1 MVTRRTPLT
10 TALDR
15 HFEKEYFQQPT
26 ALPSAPSRESYDH
39 SQTTQAR
46 SLSLYTRNIWSTMAE
61 NYIVS
66 ARKYRP
72 DSFQSIVG
80 QGAMASTLRT
90 AVLQGRLAHAY
101 LFCGPRGVG
110 KTTAARV
117 LAKTI
122 NCMHLSPEGE
132 ACNEC
137 ESCRAF
143 NEGRSFNIFELD
155 AASNN
160 SVEDIR
166 QLTEQVGMPPAL
178 GKYKV
183 YIIDEV
189 HMLSVT
195 AFNAFLKTLEEP
207 PSYAIFILA
216 TTEKHKILPTI
227 LSRCQIYDFKRI
239 TVQDITHHLQY
250 VATSEGIEA
259 DETALGLIAEKAD
272 GGMRDALSM
281 FDRISSFA
289 GGKITYEHALE
300 SLNVLDYAYFIRAFD
315 LLLAGDYRSL
325 LLLLDELLGKGFE
338 GQTILSGL
346 AAFARDLLVV
356 QHPGTSSLL
365 EKPERVTAEYV
376 ALASRCTAPQLFA
389 AIRALVQADQQYRGA
404 TNKRLLIE
412 LTLLGLVPVFHSE
425 GELTPTP
432 SSSPK
437 PAVAST
443 PTASKV
449 ATQASPAP
457 SPQPTSAP
465 SAQPVPQPQ
474 PTPPTPPPPAP
485 TPSPQPPITPPPTNH
500 STGQPRQLFG
510 RRRSAQE
517 GTNGAQQR
525 EVSETKEESEPFS
538 EQDLQRAYVRFVEQE
553 LSSEQVIC
561 RNILH
566 AELPALTGER
576 EAELALPPGNAIRDA
591 VEAVQPQLLTFL
603 RRTLRNSHL
612 TLTLREKNKR
622 EQALIALTP
631 EDRMK
636 KLIEINP
643 EVQRLKDELQLRL
656 S

>member
-1 MVTRRTPLT
+1 
-10 TALDR
+10 
-15 HFEKEYFQQPT
+15 
-26 ALPSAPSRESYDH
+26 
-39 SQTTQAR
+39 
-46 SLSLYTRNIWSTMAE
+46 MAD

-90 AVLQGRLAHAY
+90 AVQQGRLAHAY

-122 NCMHLSPEGE
+122 NCLNLTPEGE

-166 QLTEQVGMPPAL
+166 QLTEQVTMPPAL

-239 TVQDITHHLQY
+239 TVGDITHHLQY
-250 VATSEGIEA
+250 VAQSEGIVA
-259 DETALGLIAEKAD
+259 DEAALGLIAEKAD

-281 FDRISSFA
+281 FDRIASFA
-289 GGKITYEHALE
+289 GGQISYEHALE
-300 SLNVLDYAYFIRAFD
+300 SLNVLDYSYFIRTFD
-315 LLLAGDYRSL
+315 HLLTGDYRSL

-338 GQTILSGL
+338 GQTILAGL
-346 AAFARDLLVV
+346 ATFARDLLVV
-356 QHPGTSSLL
+356 QHPGTSVLM
-365 EKPERVTAEYV
+365 EKPERVTQAYE
-376 ALASRCTAPQLFA
+376 ALATRCTPAQLFA
-389 AIRALVQADQQYRGA
+389 AIRALVQADQQYRQA

-412 LTLLGLVPVFHSE
+412 LTLLGLVSTFHTA
-425 GELTPTP
+425 GELATPPPSTASPAQPQAGASAQATP
-432 SSSPK
+432 S
-437 PAVAST
+437 
-443 PTASKV
+443 
-449 ATQASPAP
+449 TQASPTPTPTTAP
-457 SPQPTSAP
+457 QPQPASPTQPTSAP
-465 SAQPVPQPQ
+465 SPTPAPQPAPQPVASPQPVAVSQPVAQPTPQPVASPQPVAQPVAQPV
-474 PTPPTPPPPAP
+474 TS
-485 TPSPQPPITPPPTNH
+485 TPSSEQAA
-500 STGQPRQLFG
+500 GGRRQLFG
-510 RRRSAQE
+510 RRR
-517 GTNGAQQR
+517 TGAG
-525 EVSETKEESEPFS
+525 EASEAGQSESPAEEEHEPFT
-538 EQDLQRAYVRFVEQE
+538 EEELQRAYVRFVEQE
-553 LSSEQVIC
+553 LSSEQIIC

-566 AELPALTGER
+566 AELPTLQTEGQ
-576 EAELALPPGNAIRDA
+576 AELALPPGNAIRET
-591 VEAVQPQLLTFL
+591 VEAVLPQLQSFL
-603 RRTLRNSHL
+603 RRTLHNTRLVLS
-612 TLTLREKNKR
+612 LREKSTE
-622 EQALIALTP
+622 EQSRLALTP
-631 EDRMK
+631 EDRLK

-643 EVQRLKDELQLRL
+643 DVQQLKEQLQLRL

>member
-1 MVTRRTPLT
+1 
-10 TALDR
+10 
-15 HFEKEYFQQPT
+15 
-26 ALPSAPSRESYDH
+26 
-39 SQTTQAR
+39 
-46 SLSLYTRNIWSTMAE
+46 MAD

-90 AVLQGRLAHAY
+90 AVQQGRLAHAF

-122 NCMHLSPEGE
+122 NCLNLTPEGE

-166 QLTEQVGMPPAL
+166 QLTEQVTMPPAL

-239 TVQDITHHLQY
+239 TVGDITHHLQY
-250 VATSEGIEA
+250 VAQSEGIVA
-259 DETALGLIAEKAD
+259 DEAALGLIAEKAD

-281 FDRISSFA
+281 FDRIASFA
-289 GGKITYEHALE
+289 GGQISYEHALE
-300 SLNVLDYAYFIRAFD
+300 SLNVLDYSYFIRTFD
-315 LLLAGDYRSL
+315 HLLTGDYRSL

-338 GQTILSGL
+338 GQTILAGL

-356 QHPGTSSLL
+356 QHPGTSVLL
-365 EKPERVTAEYV
+365 EKPERVTQAYE
-376 ALASRCTAPQLFA
+376 ALATRCTPAQLFA
-389 AIRALVQADQQYRGA
+389 AIRALVQADQQYRQA

-412 LTLLGLVPVFHSE
+412 LTLLGLVSTFHTT
-425 GELTPTP
+425 GELAAPAP
-432 SSSPK
+432 STAPAGQTRAGATAQTASP
-437 PAVAST
+437 PQAST
-443 PTASKV
+443 T
-449 ATQASPAP
+449 PAP
-457 SPQPTSAP
+457 SPAPTAQPTPTAQHSSPTPASSTPAP
-465 SAQPVPQPQ
+465 VAQPTAPQPQ
-474 PTPPTPPPPAP
+474 PVVIPEPVATPQPAP
-485 TPSPQPPITPPPTNH
+485 TPQPVANAP
-500 STGQPRQLFG
+500 SSEQAAGGRRQLFG
-510 RRRSAQE
+510 RRRGSSSDTADSE
-517 GTNGAQQR
+517 GGTA
-525 EVSETKEESEPFS
+525 SPAEEEHESFTE
-538 EQDLQRAYVRFVEQE
+538 EELQRAYVRFVEQE
-553 LSSEQVIC
+553 LSSEQIIC

-566 AELPALTGER
+566 AELPSLQTEGQ
-576 EAELALPPGNAIRDA
+576 AELALPPGNAIRET
-591 VEAVQPQLLTFL
+591 VEAVLPQLQSFL
-603 RRTLRNSHL
+603 RSTLHNTQLVLS
-612 TLTLREKNKR
+612 LREKSSE
-622 EQALIALTP
+622 EQSRLALTP
-631 EDRMK
+631 EDRLK

-643 EVQRLKDELQLRL
+643 DVQQLKERLQLRL

>member
-1 MVTRRTPLT
+1 
-10 TALDR
+10 
-15 HFEKEYFQQPT
+15 
-26 ALPSAPSRESYDH
+26 
-39 SQTTQAR
+39 
-46 SLSLYTRNIWSTMAE
+46 MAD

-90 AVLQGRLAHAY
+90 AVQQGRLAHAY

-122 NCMHLSPEGE
+122 NCQSLTAEGE

-166 QLTEQVGMPPAL
+166 QLTEQVTMPPAL

-239 TVQDITHHLQY
+239 TVGDITHHLQY
-250 VATSEGIEA
+250 VAQSEGIVA
-259 DETALGLIAEKAD
+259 DEAALGLIAEKAD

-281 FDRISSFA
+281 FDRIASFA
-289 GGKITYEHALE
+289 GGQITYEHALE
-300 SLNVLDYAYFIRAFD
+300 SLNVLDYSYFIRTFDD
-315 LLLAGDYRSL
+315 LLTGDYRSL

-338 GQTILSGL
+338 GQTILAGL

-356 QHPGTSSLL
+356 QHPGTSVLL
-365 EKPERVTAEYV
+365 EKPERVTQAYE
-376 ALASRCTAPQLFA
+376 ALATRCTPAQLFA
-389 AIRALVQADQQYRGA
+389 AIRALVQADQQYRQA

-412 LTLLGLVPVFHSE
+412 LTLLGLVSTFHST
-425 GELTPTP
+425 GELAAPAPSTAPAGQTQAAATAQTASPPQASTTPA
-432 SSSPK
+432 
-437 PAVAST
+437 PAPAPTAQPT
-443 PTASKV
+443 PTAQPSSPTP
-449 ATQASPAP
+449 AGSPPAP
-457 SPQPTSAP
+457 VAQPTA
-465 SAQPVPQPQ
+465 PQPQ
-474 PTPPTPPPPAP
+474 PVVIPEPVATPQPAP
-485 TPSPQPPITPPPTNH
+485 TPQPVANAP
-500 STGQPRQLFG
+500 SSEQAAGARRQLFG
-510 RRRSAQE
+510 RRRGSSSDTADSE
-517 GTNGAQQR
+517 GGTA
-525 EVSETKEESEPFS
+525 SPAEEEHESFTE
-538 EQDLQRAYVRFVEQE
+538 EELQRAYVRFVEQE
-553 LSSEQVIC
+553 LSSEQIIC

-566 AELPALTGER
+566 AELPSLQAEGQ
-576 EAELALPPGNAIRDA
+576 AELALPPGNAIRET
-591 VEAVQPQLLTFL
+591 VEAVLPQLQSFL
-603 RRTLRNSHL
+603 RSTLHNTQLVLS
-612 TLTLREKNKR
+612 LREKSSE
-622 EQALIALTP
+622 EQSRLALTP
-631 EDRMK
+631 EDRLK

-643 EVQRLKDELQLRL
+643 DVQQLKEQLQLRL

>member
-1 MVTRRTPLT
+1 
-10 TALDR
+10 
-15 HFEKEYFQQPT
+15 
-26 ALPSAPSRESYDH
+26 
-39 SQTTQAR
+39 
-46 SLSLYTRNIWSTMAE
+46 MAD

-90 AVLQGRLAHAY
+90 AVQQGRLAHAY

-122 NCMHLSPEGE
+122 NCLNLTAEGE

-166 QLTEQVGMPPAL
+166 QLTEQVTMPPAL

-239 TVQDITHHLQY
+239 TVGDITHHLQY
-250 VATSEGIEA
+250 VAQSEGIVA
-259 DETALGLIAEKAD
+259 DEAALGLIAEKAD

-281 FDRISSFA
+281 FDRIASFA
-289 GGKITYEHALE
+289 GGQITYEHALE
-300 SLNVLDYAYFIRAFD
+300 SLNVLDYSYFIRTFDD
-315 LLLAGDYRSL
+315 LLTGDYRSL

-338 GQTILSGL
+338 GQTILAGL

-356 QHPGTSSLL
+356 QHPGTSVLL
-365 EKPERVTAEYV
+365 EKPERVTQAYE
-376 ALASRCTAPQLFA
+376 ALAARCTPAQLFA
-389 AIRALVQADQQYRGA
+389 AIRALVQADQQYRQA

-412 LTLLGLVPVFHSE
+412 LTLLGLVSTFHTT
-425 GELTPTP
+425 GELAAHAPSTAPAGQTQAGATAQTASPPQASTAPAPSVAPT
-432 SSSPK
+432 
-437 PAVAST
+437 AQTT
-443 PTASKV
+443 PTAQPSSP
-449 ATQASPAP
+449 TPASSTPAP
-457 SPQPTSAP
+457 VAQPT
-465 SAQPVPQPQ
+465 VPQPQ
-474 PTPPTPPPPAP
+474 PVVTPEPVATPQPAP
-485 TPSPQPPITPPPTNH
+485 TPQPVANAP
-500 STGQPRQLFG
+500 SSEQAAGARRQLFG
-510 RRRSAQE
+510 RRRGSSSDTADSE
-517 GTNGAQQR
+517 GGTA
-525 EVSETKEESEPFS
+525 SPAEEEHEPFT
-538 EQDLQRAYVRFVEQE
+538 EEELQRAYVRFVEQE
-553 LSSEQVIC
+553 LSSEQIIC

-566 AELPALTGER
+566 AELPSLQTEGQ
-576 EAELALPPGNAIRDA
+576 AELALPPGNAIRET
-591 VEAVQPQLLTFL
+591 VEAVLPQLQSFL
-603 RRTLRNSHL
+603 RSTLHNTQLVLS
-612 TLTLREKNKR
+612 LREKSSE
-622 EQALIALTP
+622 EQSRLALTP
-631 EDRMK
+631 EDRLK

-643 EVQRLKDELQLRL
+643 DVQQLKERLQLRL

>member
-1 MVTRRTPLT
+1 
-10 TALDR
+10 
-15 HFEKEYFQQPT
+15 
-26 ALPSAPSRESYDH
+26 
-39 SQTTQAR
+39 
-46 SLSLYTRNIWSTMAE
+46 MAD

-90 AVLQGRLAHAY
+90 AVQQGRLAHAY

-122 NCMHLSPEGE
+122 NCQSLTAEGE

-166 QLTEQVGMPPAL
+166 QLTEQVTMPPAL

-239 TVQDITHHLQY
+239 TVGDITHHLQY
-250 VATSEGIEA
+250 VAQSEGIVA
-259 DETALGLIAEKAD
+259 DEAALGLIAEKAD

-281 FDRISSFA
+281 FDRIASFA
-289 GGKITYEHALE
+289 GGQITYEHALE
-300 SLNVLDYAYFIRAFD
+300 SLNVLDYSYFIRTFDD
-315 LLLAGDYRSL
+315 LLTGDYRSL

-338 GQTILSGL
+338 GQTILAGL

-356 QHPGTSSLL
+356 QHPGTSVLL
-365 EKPERVTAEYV
+365 EKPERVTQAYE
-376 ALASRCTAPQLFA
+376 ALAARCTPAQLFA
-389 AIRALVQADQQYRGA
+389 AIRALVQADQQYRQA

-412 LTLLGLVPVFHSE
+412 LTLLGLVSTFHTT
-425 GELTPTP
+425 GELAAPAP
-432 SSSPK
+432 STAPAGQTQAGATAQTASP
-437 PAVAST
+437 PQAST
-443 PTASKV
+443 T
-449 ATQASPAP
+449 PAP
-457 SPQPTSAP
+457 SPVPTAQPTP
-465 SAQPVPQPQ
+465 TAQPSSPTPASSTPAPVAEPTVPQPQ
-474 PTPPTPPPPAP
+474 PIVTPEPVAPPQPAP
-485 TPSPQPPITPPPTNH
+485 TPQPVANAP
-500 STGQPRQLFG
+500 SSEQAAGARRQLFG
-510 RRRSAQE
+510 RRRGSSSDTADSE
-517 GTNGAQQR
+517 GGTA
-525 EVSETKEESEPFS
+525 SPAEEEHEPFT
-538 EQDLQRAYVRFVEQE
+538 EEELQRAYVRFVEQE
-553 LSSEQVIC
+553 LSSEQIIC

-566 AELPALTGER
+566 AELPSLQTEGQ
-576 EAELALPPGNAIRDA
+576 AELALPPGNAIRET
-591 VEAVQPQLLTFL
+591 VEAVLPQLQSFL
-603 RRTLRNSHL
+603 RSTLHNTQLVLS
-612 TLTLREKNKR
+612 LREKSSE
-622 EQALIALTP
+622 EQSRLALTP
-631 EDRMK
+631 EDRLK

-643 EVQRLKDELQLRL
+643 DVQQLKERLQLRL

>member
-1 MVTRRTPLT
+1 
-10 TALDR
+10 
-15 HFEKEYFQQPT
+15 
-26 ALPSAPSRESYDH
+26 
-39 SQTTQAR
+39 
-46 SLSLYTRNIWSTMAE
+46 MAD

-90 AVLQGRLAHAY
+90 AVQQGRLAHAY

-122 NCMHLSPEGE
+122 NCLNLTPEGE

-166 QLTEQVGMPPAL
+166 QLTEQVTMPPAL

-239 TVQDITHHLQY
+239 TVGDITHHLQY
-250 VATSEGIEA
+250 VAQSEGIVA
-259 DETALGLIAEKAD
+259 DEAALGLIAEKAD

-281 FDRISSFA
+281 FDRIASFA
-289 GGKITYEHALE
+289 GGQITYEHALE
-300 SLNVLDYAYFIRAFD
+300 SLNVLDYSYFIRTFD
-315 LLLAGDYRSL
+315 HLLTGDYRSL

-338 GQTILSGL
+338 GQTILAGL

-356 QHPGTSSLL
+356 QHPGTSVLL
-365 EKPERVTAEYV
+365 EKPERVTQAYE
-376 ALASRCTAPQLFA
+376 ALATRCTPAQLFA
-389 AIRALVQADQQYRGA
+389 AIRALVQADQQYRQA

-412 LTLLGLVPVFHSE
+412 LTLLGLVSTFHTA
-425 GELTPTP
+425 GELATPPPSTASPAQPQAGASAQATP
-432 SSSPK
+432 S
-437 PAVAST
+437 
-443 PTASKV
+443 
-449 ATQASPAP
+449 TQASPTPTPTTAP
-457 SPQPTSAP
+457 QPQPASPTQPTSPPSPTSAP
-465 SAQPVPQPQ
+465 QPVAQPAPQPVASPQPVAVSQPVASPQPVAQPIAQPV
-474 PTPPTPPPPAP
+474 TS
-485 TPSPQPPITPPPTNH
+485 TPSSEQAA
-500 STGQPRQLFG
+500 GGRRQLFG
-510 RRRSAQE
+510 RRR
-517 GTNGAQQR
+517 TGAG
-525 EVSETKEESEPFS
+525 EASEAGQSESPTEEEHEPFT
-538 EQDLQRAYVRFVEQE
+538 EEELQRAYVRFVEQE
-553 LSSEQVIC
+553 LSSEQIIC

-566 AELPALTGER
+566 AELPTLQTEGQ
-576 EAELALPPGNAIRDA
+576 AELSLPPGNAIRET
-591 VEAVQPQLLTFL
+591 VEAVLPQLQSFL
-603 RRTLRNSHL
+603 RRTLHN
-612 TLTLREKNKR
+612 TLLVLSLREKSTE
-622 EQALIALTP
+622 EQSRLALTP
-631 EDRMK
+631 EDRLK

-643 EVQRLKDELQLRL
+643 DVQQLKEQLQLRL

>member
-1 MVTRRTPLT
+1 
-10 TALDR
+10 
-15 HFEKEYFQQPT
+15 
-26 ALPSAPSRESYDH
+26 
-39 SQTTQAR
+39 
-46 SLSLYTRNIWSTMAE
+46 MAD

-90 AVLQGRLAHAY
+90 AVQQGRLAHAY

-122 NCMHLSPEGE
+122 NCQSLTAEGE

-166 QLTEQVGMPPAL
+166 QLTEQVTMPPAL

-216 TTEKHKILPTI
+216 TTEKLKILPTI

-239 TVQDITHHLQY
+239 TVGDITHHLQY
-250 VATSEGIEA
+250 VAQSEGIVA
-259 DETALGLIAEKAD
+259 DEAALGLIAEKAD

-281 FDRISSFA
+281 FDRIASFA
-289 GGKITYEHALE
+289 GGQITYEHALE
-300 SLNVLDYAYFIRAFD
+300 SLNVLDYSYFIRTFD
-315 LLLAGDYRSL
+315 HLLTGDYRSL

-338 GQTILSGL
+338 GQTILAGL

-356 QHPGTSSLL
+356 QHPGTSVLL
-365 EKPERVTAEYV
+365 EKPERVTQAYE
-376 ALASRCTAPQLFA
+376 ALAARCTPAQLFA
-389 AIRALVQADQQYRGA
+389 AIRALVQADQQYRQA

-412 LTLLGLVPVFHSE
+412 LTLLGLVSTFHTT
-425 GELTPTP
+425 GELAAPAP
-432 SSSPK
+432 STAPAGQTQAGATAQTVSPPQASTA
-437 PAVAST
+437 PAPAPT
-443 PTASKV
+443 PTAQTTPTAQPSSP
-449 ATQASPAP
+449 TPASSTPAP
-457 SPQPTSAP
+457 VAQPT
-465 SAQPVPQPQ
+465 VPQPQ
-474 PTPPTPPPPAP
+474 PVVTPEPVAPPQPAP
-485 TPSPQPPITPPPTNH
+485 TPQPVANTP
-500 STGQPRQLFG
+500 SSEQAAGARRQLFG
-510 RRRSAQE
+510 RRRGSSSDTADSE
-517 GTNGAQQR
+517 GGTA
-525 EVSETKEESEPFS
+525 SPAEEEHEPFT
-538 EQDLQRAYVRFVEQE
+538 EEELQRAYVRFVEQE
-553 LSSEQVIC
+553 LSSEQIIC

-566 AELPALTGER
+566 AELPSLQTEGQ
-576 EAELALPPGNAIRDA
+576 AELALPPGNAIRET
-591 VEAVQPQLLTFL
+591 VEAVLPQLQSFL
-603 RRTLRNSHL
+603 RSTLHNTQLVLS
-612 TLTLREKNKR
+612 LREKSSE
-622 EQALIALTP
+622 EQSRLALTP
-631 EDRMK
+631 EDRLK

-643 EVQRLKDELQLRL
+643 DVQQLKERLQLRL

>member
-1 MVTRRTPLT
+1 
-10 TALDR
+10 
-15 HFEKEYFQQPT
+15 
-26 ALPSAPSRESYDH
+26 
-39 SQTTQAR
+39 
-46 SLSLYTRNIWSTMAE
+46 MAD

-90 AVLQGRLAHAY
+90 AVQQGRLAHAY

-122 NCMHLSPEGE
+122 NCQSLTAEGE

-166 QLTEQVGMPPAL
+166 QLTEQVTMPPAL

-239 TVQDITHHLQY
+239 TVGDITHHLQY
-250 VATSEGIEA
+250 VAQSEGIVA
-259 DETALGLIAEKAD
+259 DEAALGLIAEKAD

-281 FDRISSFA
+281 FDRIASFA
-289 GGKITYEHALE
+289 GGQITYEHALE
-300 SLNVLDYAYFIRAFD
+300 SLNVLDYSYFIRTFDD
-315 LLLAGDYRSL
+315 LLTGDYRSL

-338 GQTILSGL
+338 GQTILAGL

-356 QHPGTSSLL
+356 QHPGTSVLL
-365 EKPERVTAEYV
+365 EKPERVTQAYE
-376 ALASRCTAPQLFA
+376 ALAARCTPAQLFA
-389 AIRALVQADQQYRGA
+389 AIRALVQADQQYRQA

-412 LTLLGLVPVFHSE
+412 LTLLGLVSTFHTA
-425 GELTPTP
+425 GELATPPPSTASSAQPQAGASAQATP
-432 SSSPK
+432 S
-437 PAVAST
+437 
-443 PTASKV
+443 
-449 ATQASPAP
+449 TQASPTLTPTTAP
-457 SPQPTSAP
+457 APQPASPTQPTSAP
-465 SAQPVPQPQ
+465 SPTPAPQPVAVSQPVAPPQPVASPQPIAQPV
-474 PTPPTPPPPAP
+474 TS
-485 TPSPQPPITPPPTNH
+485 TPSSEQAA
-500 STGQPRQLFG
+500 GGRRQLFG
-510 RRRSAQE
+510 RRR
-517 GTNGAQQR
+517 GGRGGA
-525 EVSETKEESEPFS
+525 SEAGQSESPAEEEHEPFT
-538 EQDLQRAYVRFVEQE
+538 EEELQRAYVRFVEQE
-553 LSSEQVIC
+553 LSSEQIIC

-566 AELPALTGER
+566 AELPSLQTEGQ
-576 EAELALPPGNAIRDA
+576 AELALPPGNAIRET
-591 VEAVQPQLLTFL
+591 VEAVLPQLQSFL
-603 RRTLRNSHL
+603 RSTLHNTQLVLS
-612 TLTLREKNKR
+612 LREKSSE
-622 EQALIALTP
+622 EQSRLALTP
-631 EDRMK
+631 EDRLK

-643 EVQRLKDELQLRL
+643 DVQQLKERLQLRL

>member
-1 MVTRRTPLT
+1 
-10 TALDR
+10 
-15 HFEKEYFQQPT
+15 
-26 ALPSAPSRESYDH
+26 
-39 SQTTQAR
+39 
-46 SLSLYTRNIWSTMAE
+46 MAD

-90 AVLQGRLAHAY
+90 AVQQGRLAHAY

-122 NCMHLSPEGE
+122 NCLNLTPEGE

-166 QLTEQVGMPPAL
+166 QLTEQVTMPPAL

-239 TVQDITHHLQY
+239 TVGDITHHLQY
-250 VATSEGIEA
+250 VAQSEGIVA
-259 DETALGLIAEKAD
+259 DEAALGLIAEKAD

-281 FDRISSFA
+281 FDRIASFA
-289 GGKITYEHALE
+289 GGQITYEHALE
-300 SLNVLDYAYFIRAFD
+300 SLNVLDYSYFIRTFD
-315 LLLAGDYRSL
+315 HLLTGDYRSL

-338 GQTILSGL
+338 GQTILAGL

-356 QHPGTSSLL
+356 QHPGTSVLL
-365 EKPERVTAEYV
+365 EKPERVTQAYE
-376 ALASRCTAPQLFA
+376 ALATRCTPAQLFA
-389 AIRALVQADQQYRGA
+389 AIRALVQADQQYRQA

-412 LTLLGLVPVFHSE
+412 LTLLGLVSTFHTA
-425 GELTPTP
+425 GELATPPPSTASSAQPQAGASAQATP
-432 SSSPK
+432 S
-437 PAVAST
+437 
-443 PTASKV
+443 
-449 ATQASPAP
+449 TQASPTPTPTTAP
-457 SPQPTSAP
+457 QPQPASPTQPTSAP
-465 SAQPVPQPQ
+465 SPPSAPQPVAQPAPQPV
-474 PTPPTPPPPAP
+474 A
-485 TPSPQPPITPPPTNH
+485 SPQPAPQPVTSTP
-500 STGQPRQLFG
+500 SSEQVAGGRRQLFG
-510 RRRSAQE
+510 RRR
-517 GTNGAQQR
+517 TGAG
-525 EVSETKEESEPFS
+525 EASEAGQSESPTEEEHEPFT
-538 EQDLQRAYVRFVEQE
+538 EEELQRAYVRFVEQE
-553 LSSEQVIC
+553 LSSEQIIC

-566 AELPALTGER
+566 AELPTLQTEGQ
-576 EAELALPPGNAIRDA
+576 AELALPPGNAIRET
-591 VEAVQPQLLTFL
+591 VEAVLPQLQSFL
-603 RRTLRNSHL
+603 RRTLHNTRLVLS
-612 TLTLREKNKR
+612 LREKSTE
-622 EQALIALTP
+622 EQSRLALTP
-631 EDRMK
+631 EDRLK

-643 EVQRLKDELQLRL
+643 DVQQLKEQLQLRL

>member
-1 MVTRRTPLT
+1 
-10 TALDR
+10 
-15 HFEKEYFQQPT
+15 
-26 ALPSAPSRESYDH
+26 
-39 SQTTQAR
+39 
-46 SLSLYTRNIWSTMAE
+46 MAD

-90 AVLQGRLAHAY
+90 AVQQGRLAHAY

-122 NCMHLSPEGE
+122 NCQSLTAEGE

-166 QLTEQVGMPPAL
+166 QLTEQVTMPPAL
-178 GKYKV
+178 SKYKV

-239 TVQDITHHLQY
+239 TVGDITHHLQY
-250 VATSEGIEA
+250 VAQSEGIVA
-259 DETALGLIAEKAD
+259 DEAALGLIAEKAD

-281 FDRISSFA
+281 FDRIASFA
-289 GGKITYEHALE
+289 GGQITYEHALE
-300 SLNVLDYAYFIRAFD
+300 SLNVLDYSYFIRTFD
-315 LLLAGDYRSL
+315 YLLTGDYRSL

-338 GQTILSGL
+338 GQTILAGL

-356 QHPGTSSLL
+356 QHPGTSVLL
-365 EKPERVTAEYV
+365 EKPERVTQAYE
-376 ALASRCTAPQLFA
+376 ALAARCTPAQLFA
-389 AIRALVQADQQYRGA
+389 AIRALVQADQQYRQA

-412 LTLLGLVPVFHSE
+412 LTLLGLVSTFHTT
-425 GELTPTP
+425 GELAAPAPSTAPAGQTQAGATAQTASPPQASTAPAPAPAPTAQP
-432 SSSPK
+432 
-437 PAVAST
+437 T
-443 PTASKV
+443 PTAQPSSP
-449 ATQASPAP
+449 TPASSTPAP
-457 SPQPTSAP
+457 VAEPT
-465 SAQPVPQPQ
+465 VPQPQ
-474 PTPPTPPPPAP
+474 PVVTPEPVATPQPAP
-485 TPSPQPPITPPPTNH
+485 TPQPVANAP
-500 STGQPRQLFG
+500 SSEQAVGARRQLFG
-510 RRRSAQE
+510 RRRGSSSDTAASE
-517 GTNGAQQR
+517 GGTA
-525 EVSETKEESEPFS
+525 SPAEEEHEPFT
-538 EQDLQRAYVRFVEQE
+538 EEELQRAYVRFVEQE
-553 LSSEQVIC
+553 LSSEQIIC

-566 AELPALTGER
+566 AELPSLQTEGQ
-576 EAELALPPGNAIRDA
+576 AELALPPGNAIRET
-591 VEAVQPQLLTFL
+591 VEAVLPQLQSFL
-603 RRTLRNSHL
+603 RSTLHNTQLVLS
-612 TLTLREKNKR
+612 LREKSSE
-622 EQALIALTP
+622 EQSRLALTP
-631 EDRMK
+631 EDRLK

-643 EVQRLKDELQLRL
+643 DVQQLKERLQLRL

>member
-1 MVTRRTPLT
+1 
-10 TALDR
+10 
-15 HFEKEYFQQPT
+15 
-26 ALPSAPSRESYDH
+26 
-39 SQTTQAR
+39 
-46 SLSLYTRNIWSTMAE
+46 MAD

-90 AVLQGRLAHAY
+90 AVQQGRLAHAY

-122 NCMHLSPEGE
+122 NCQSLTAEGE

-166 QLTEQVGMPPAL
+166 QLTEQVTMPPAL

-239 TVQDITHHLQY
+239 TVGDITHHLQY
-250 VATSEGIEA
+250 VAQSEGIVA
-259 DETALGLIAEKAD
+259 DEAALGLIAEKAD

-281 FDRISSFA
+281 FDRIASFA
-289 GGKITYEHALE
+289 GGQITYEHALE
-300 SLNVLDYAYFIRAFD
+300 SLNVLDYSYFIRTFDD
-315 LLLAGDYRSL
+315 LLTGDYRSL

-338 GQTILSGL
+338 GQTILAGL

-356 QHPGTSSLL
+356 QHPGTSVLL
-365 EKPERVTAEYV
+365 EKPERVTQAYE
-376 ALASRCTAPQLFA
+376 ALAARCTPAQLFA
-389 AIRALVQADQQYRGA
+389 AIRALVQADQQYRQA

-412 LTLLGLVPVFHSE
+412 LTLLGLVSTFHST
-425 GELTPTP
+425 GELAAPAP
-432 SSSPK
+432 STAPAGQSQAGATAQTASP
-437 PAVAST
+437 PQAST
-443 PTASKV
+443 T
-449 ATQASPAP
+449 PAP
-457 SPQPTSAP
+457 SPAPTAQTTP
-465 SAQPVPQPQ
+465 TAQPSSPTPASSTPAPVAEPTVPQPQ
-474 PTPPTPPPPAP
+474 PVVTPEPVATPQPAP
-485 TPSPQPPITPPPTNH
+485 TPQPVANA
-500 STGQPRQLFG
+500 SSSEQAAGARRQLFG
-510 RRRSAQE
+510 RRRGSSSDTADSE
-517 GTNGAQQR
+517 GGTA
-525 EVSETKEESEPFS
+525 SPAEEEHEPFT
-538 EQDLQRAYVRFVEQE
+538 EEELQRAYVRFVEQE
-553 LSSEQVIC
+553 LSSEQIIC

-566 AELPALTGER
+566 AELPSLQTEGQ
-576 EAELALPPGNAIRDA
+576 AELALPPGNAIRET
-591 VEAVQPQLLTFL
+591 VEAVLPQLQSFL
-603 RRTLRNSHL
+603 HSTLHNTQLVLS
-612 TLTLREKNKR
+612 LREKSSE
-622 EQALIALTP
+622 EQSRLALTP
-631 EDRMK
+631 EDRLK

-643 EVQRLKDELQLRL
+643 DVQQLKERLQLRL

>member
-1 MVTRRTPLT
+1 
-10 TALDR
+10 
-15 HFEKEYFQQPT
+15 
-26 ALPSAPSRESYDH
+26 
-39 SQTTQAR
+39 
-46 SLSLYTRNIWSTMAE
+46 MAD

-90 AVLQGRLAHAY
+90 AVQQGRLAHAY

-122 NCMHLSPEGE
+122 NCLNLTPEGE

-166 QLTEQVGMPPAL
+166 QLTEQVTMPPAL

-239 TVQDITHHLQY
+239 TVGDITHHLQY
-250 VATSEGIEA
+250 VAQSEGIVA
-259 DETALGLIAEKAD
+259 DEAALGLIAEKAD

-281 FDRISSFA
+281 FDRIASFA
-289 GGKITYEHALE
+289 GGQITYEHALE
-300 SLNVLDYAYFIRAFD
+300 SLNVLDYSYFIRTFD
-315 LLLAGDYRSL
+315 HLLTGDYRSL

-338 GQTILSGL
+338 GQTILAGL

-356 QHPGTSSLL
+356 QHPGTSVLL
-365 EKPERVTAEYV
+365 EKPERVTQAYE
-376 ALASRCTAPQLFA
+376 ALATRCTPAQLFA
-389 AIRALVQADQQYRGA
+389 AIRALVQADQQYRQA

-412 LTLLGLVPVFHSE
+412 LTLLGLVSTFHTA
-425 GELTPTP
+425 GELATPPPSTASPAQPQAGASAQATP
-432 SSSPK
+432 S
-437 PAVAST
+437 
-443 PTASKV
+443 
-449 ATQASPAP
+449 TQASPTPTPTTAP
-457 SPQPTSAP
+457 SPTLAPQPVAVSQPAP
-465 SAQPVPQPQ
+465 QPVAVSQPVAPPQPVAVSQPIAQPV
-474 PTPPTPPPPAP
+474 TS
-485 TPSPQPPITPPPTNH
+485 TPSSEQAA
-500 STGQPRQLFG
+500 GGRRQLFG
-510 RRRSAQE
+510 RRR
-517 GTNGAQQR
+517 TGAG
-525 EVSETKEESEPFS
+525 EASEAGQSESPAEEEHEPFT
-538 EQDLQRAYVRFVEQE
+538 EEELQRAYVRFVEQE
-553 LSSEQVIC
+553 LSSEQIIC

-566 AELPALTGER
+566 AELPTLQTEGQ
-576 EAELALPPGNAIRDA
+576 AELALPPGNAIRET
-591 VEAVQPQLLTFL
+591 VEAVLPQLQSFL
-603 RRTLRNSHL
+603 RRTLHNTRLVLS
-612 TLTLREKNKR
+612 LREKSTE
-622 EQALIALTP
+622 EQSRLALTP
-631 EDRMK
+631 EDRLK

-643 EVQRLKDELQLRL
+643 DVQQLKEQLQLRL

>member
-1 MVTRRTPLT
+1 
-10 TALDR
+10 
-15 HFEKEYFQQPT
+15 
-26 ALPSAPSRESYDH
+26 
-39 SQTTQAR
+39 
-46 SLSLYTRNIWSTMAE
+46 MAD

-90 AVLQGRLAHAY
+90 AVQQGRLAHAY

-122 NCMHLSPEGE
+122 NCLNLTPEGE

-166 QLTEQVGMPPAL
+166 QLTEQVTMPPVL

-239 TVQDITHHLQY
+239 TVGDITHHLQY
-250 VATSEGIEA
+250 VAQSEGIVA
-259 DETALGLIAEKAD
+259 DEAALGLIAEKAD

-281 FDRISSFA
+281 FDRIASFA
-289 GGKITYEHALE
+289 GGQITYEHALE
-300 SLNVLDYAYFIRAFD
+300 SLNVLDYSYFIRTFD
-315 LLLAGDYRSL
+315 HLLTGDYRSL

-338 GQTILSGL
+338 GQTILAGL

-356 QHPGTSSLL
+356 QHPGTSVLL
-365 EKPERVTAEYV
+365 EKPERVTQAYE
-376 ALASRCTAPQLFA
+376 ALATRCTPAQLFA
-389 AIRALVQADQQYRGA
+389 AIRALVQADQQYRQA

-412 LTLLGLVPVFHSE
+412 LTLLGLVSTFHTA
-425 GELTPTP
+425 GELATPPPSTASPAQPQAGASAQATP
-432 SSSPK
+432 S
-437 PAVAST
+437 
-443 PTASKV
+443 
-449 ATQASPAP
+449 TQASPTPTPTTAP
-457 SPQPTSAP
+457 SPTLAPQPVAVSQPAP
-465 SAQPVPQPQ
+465 QPVAVSQPVAPPQPVAVSQPVAPPQPVAVSQPIAQPV
-474 PTPPTPPPPAP
+474 TS
-485 TPSPQPPITPPPTNH
+485 TPSSEQAA
-500 STGQPRQLFG
+500 GGRRQLFG
-510 RRRSAQE
+510 RRR
-517 GTNGAQQR
+517 TGAG
-525 EVSETKEESEPFS
+525 EASEAGQSESPAEEEHEPFT
-538 EQDLQRAYVRFVEQE
+538 EEELQRAYVRFVEQE
-553 LSSEQVIC
+553 LSSEQIIC

-566 AELPALTGER
+566 AELPTLQTEGQ
-576 EAELALPPGNAIRDA
+576 AELALPPGNAIRET
-591 VEAVQPQLLTFL
+591 VEAVLPQLQSFL
-603 RRTLRNSHL
+603 RRTLHNTRLVLS
-612 TLTLREKNKR
+612 LREKSTE
-622 EQALIALTP
+622 EQSRLALTP
-631 EDRMK
+631 EDRLK

-643 EVQRLKDELQLRL
+643 DVQQLKEQLQLRL

>member
-1 MVTRRTPLT
+1 
-10 TALDR
+10 
-15 HFEKEYFQQPT
+15 
-26 ALPSAPSRESYDH
+26 
-39 SQTTQAR
+39 
-46 SLSLYTRNIWSTMAE
+46 MAD

-90 AVLQGRLAHAY
+90 AVQQGRLAHAY

-122 NCMHLSPEGE
+122 NCLNLTPEGE

-166 QLTEQVGMPPAL
+166 QLTEQVTMPPVL

-239 TVQDITHHLQY
+239 TVGDITHHLQY
-250 VATSEGIEA
+250 VAQSEGIVA
-259 DETALGLIAEKAD
+259 DEAALGLIAEKAD

-281 FDRISSFA
+281 FDRIASFA
-289 GGKITYEHALE
+289 GGQITYEHALE
-300 SLNVLDYAYFIRAFD
+300 SLNVLDYSYFIRTFD
-315 LLLAGDYRSL
+315 HLLTGDYRSL

-338 GQTILSGL
+338 GQTILAGL

-356 QHPGTSSLL
+356 QHPGTSVLL
-365 EKPERVTAEYV
+365 EKPERVTQAYE
-376 ALASRCTAPQLFA
+376 ALATRCTPAQLFA
-389 AIRALVQADQQYRGA
+389 AIRALVQADQQYRQA

-412 LTLLGLVPVFHSE
+412 LTLLGLVSTFHTA
-425 GELTPTP
+425 GELATPPPSTASPAQPQAGASAQATP
-432 SSSPK
+432 S
-437 PAVAST
+437 
-443 PTASKV
+443 
-449 ATQASPAP
+449 TQASPTPTPTTAP
-457 SPQPTSAP
+457 SPTLAPQPVAVSQPAP
-465 SAQPVPQPQ
+465 QPVAVSQPVAPPQPVAVSQPIAQPV
-474 PTPPTPPPPAP
+474 TS
-485 TPSPQPPITPPPTNH
+485 TPSSEQAA
-500 STGQPRQLFG
+500 GGRRQLFG
-510 RRRSAQE
+510 RRR
-517 GTNGAQQR
+517 TGAG
-525 EVSETKEESEPFS
+525 EASEAGQSESPAEEEHEPFT
-538 EQDLQRAYVRFVEQE
+538 EEELQRAYVRFVEQE
-553 LSSEQVIC
+553 LSSEQIIC

-566 AELPALTGER
+566 AELPTLQTEGQ
-576 EAELALPPGNAIRDA
+576 AELALPPGNAIRET
-591 VEAVQPQLLTFL
+591 VEAVLPQLQSFL
-603 RRTLRNSHL
+603 RRTLHNTRLVLS
-612 TLTLREKNKR
+612 LREKSTE
-622 EQALIALTP
+622 EQSRLALTP
-631 EDRMK
+631 EDRLK

-643 EVQRLKDELQLRL
+643 DVQQLKEQLQLRL

>member
-1 MVTRRTPLT
+1 
-10 TALDR
+10 
-15 HFEKEYFQQPT
+15 
-26 ALPSAPSRESYDH
+26 
-39 SQTTQAR
+39 
-46 SLSLYTRNIWSTMAE
+46 MAD

-90 AVLQGRLAHAY
+90 AVQQGRLAHAY

-122 NCMHLSPEGE
+122 NCQSLTAEGE

-166 QLTEQVGMPPAL
+166 QLTEQVTMPPAL

-239 TVQDITHHLQY
+239 TVGDITHHLQY
-250 VATSEGIEA
+250 VAQSEGIVA
-259 DETALGLIAEKAD
+259 DEAALGLIAEKAD

-281 FDRISSFA
+281 FDRIASFA
-289 GGKITYEHALE
+289 GGQITYEHALE
-300 SLNVLDYAYFIRAFD
+300 SLNVLDYSYFIRTFDD
-315 LLLAGDYRSL
+315 LLTGDYRSL

-338 GQTILSGL
+338 GQTILAGL

-356 QHPGTSSLL
+356 QHPGTSVLL
-365 EKPERVTAEYV
+365 EKPERVTQAYE
-376 ALASRCTAPQLFA
+376 ALAARCTPAQLFA
-389 AIRALVQADQQYRGA
+389 AIRALVQADQQYRQA

-412 LTLLGLVPVFHSE
+412 LTLLGLVSTFHTTGGLAAPAPSTAPA
-425 GELTPTP
+425 GQTQAGATAQTASPPQASTAPAPAPAPTAQP
-432 SSSPK
+432 
-437 PAVAST
+437 T
-443 PTASKV
+443 PTAQPSSP
-449 ATQASPAP
+449 TPASSTPAP
-457 SPQPTSAP
+457 VAEPT
-465 SAQPVPQPQ
+465 VPQPQ
-474 PTPPTPPPPAP
+474 PVVTPEPVASPQPAP
-485 TPSPQPPITPPPTNH
+485 TPQPVANA
-500 STGQPRQLFG
+500 SSSEQAAGARRQLFG
-510 RRRSAQE
+510 RRRGSSSDTADSE
-517 GTNGAQQR
+517 GGTA
-525 EVSETKEESEPFS
+525 SPAEEEHEPFT
-538 EQDLQRAYVRFVEQE
+538 EEELQRAYVRFVEQE
-553 LSSEQVIC
+553 LSSEQIIC

-566 AELPALTGER
+566 AELPSLQTEGQ
-576 EAELALPPGNAIRDA
+576 AELALPPGNAIRET
-591 VEAVQPQLLTFL
+591 VEAVLPQLQSFL
-603 RRTLRNSHL
+603 RSTLHNTQLVLS
-612 TLTLREKNKR
+612 LREKSSE
-622 EQALIALTP
+622 EQSRLALTP
-631 EDRMK
+631 EDRLK

-643 EVQRLKDELQLRL
+643 DVQQLKERLQLRL

>member
-1 MVTRRTPLT
+1 
-10 TALDR
+10 
-15 HFEKEYFQQPT
+15 
-26 ALPSAPSRESYDH
+26 
-39 SQTTQAR
+39 
-46 SLSLYTRNIWSTMAE
+46 MAE

-239 TVQDITHHLQY
+239 TVQDITRHLQY

-365 EKPERVTAEYV
+365 EKPDRVTAEYV

-432 SSSPK
+432 SSSP
-437 PAVAST
+437 
-443 PTASKV
+443 
-449 ATQASPAP
+449 
-457 SPQPTSAP
+457 SPQLTSTP
-465 SAQPVPQPQ
+465 SAQPVPQPR

-485 TPSPQPPITPPPTNH
+485 ASTPQPPSTPPSANL
-500 STGQPRQLFG
+500 STGQTRQLFG

-517 GTNGAQQR
+517 GAGETQQR
-525 EVSETKEESEPFS
+525 EVSEAKEESEPFT

-566 AELPALTGER
+566 AELPALTGEC

-612 TLTLREKNKR
+612 TLTLREKNKQ

>member
-1 MVTRRTPLT
+1 
-10 TALDR
+10 
-15 HFEKEYFQQPT
+15 
-26 ALPSAPSRESYDH
+26 
-39 SQTTQAR
+39 
-46 SLSLYTRNIWSTMAE
+46 MAD

-66 ARKYRP
+66 ARKCRP

-90 AVLQGRLAHAY
+90 AVQQGRLAHAY

-122 NCMHLSPEGE
+122 NCQSLTAEGE

-166 QLTEQVGMPPAL
+166 QLTEQVTMPPAL

-239 TVQDITHHLQY
+239 TVGDITHHLQY
-250 VATSEGIEA
+250 VAQSEGIVA
-259 DETALGLIAEKAD
+259 DEAALGLIAEKAD

-281 FDRISSFA
+281 FDRIASFA
-289 GGKITYEHALE
+289 GGQITYEHALE
-300 SLNVLDYAYFIRAFD
+300 SLNVLDYSYFIRTFDD
-315 LLLAGDYRSL
+315 LLTGDYRSL

-338 GQTILSGL
+338 GQTILAGL

-356 QHPGTSSLL
+356 QHPGTSVLL
-365 EKPERVTAEYV
+365 EKPERVTQAYE
-376 ALASRCTAPQLFA
+376 ALAARCTPAQLFA
-389 AIRALVQADQQYRGA
+389 AIRALVQADQQYRQA

-412 LTLLGLVPVFHSE
+412 LTLLGLVSTFHST
-425 GELTPTP
+425 GELAAPAP
-432 SSSPK
+432 STAPAGQSQAGATAQTASP
-437 PAVAST
+437 PQAST
-443 PTASKV
+443 T
-449 ATQASPAP
+449 PAP
-457 SPQPTSAP
+457 SPAPTAQTTP
-465 SAQPVPQPQ
+465 TAQPSSPTPASSTPAPVAEPTVPQPQ
-474 PTPPTPPPPAP
+474 PVVTPEPVATPQPAP
-485 TPSPQPPITPPPTNH
+485 TPQPVANAP
-500 STGQPRQLFG
+500 SSEQAAGARRQLFG
-510 RRRSAQE
+510 RRRGSSSGTADSE
-517 GTNGAQQR
+517 GGTA
-525 EVSETKEESEPFS
+525 SPAEEEHEPFT
-538 EQDLQRAYVRFVEQE
+538 EEELQRAYVRFVEQE
-553 LSSEQVIC
+553 LSSEQIIC

-566 AELPALTGER
+566 AELPSLQTEGQ
-576 EAELALPPGNAIRDA
+576 AELALPPGNAIRET
-591 VEAVQPQLLTFL
+591 VEAVLPQLQSFL
-603 RRTLRNSHL
+603 RSTLHNTQLVLS
-612 TLTLREKNKR
+612 LREKSSE
-622 EQALIALTP
+622 EQSRLALTP
-631 EDRMK
+631 EDRLK

-643 EVQRLKDELQLRL
+643 DVQQLKERLQLRL

>member
-1 MVTRRTPLT
+1 
-10 TALDR
+10 
-15 HFEKEYFQQPT
+15 
-26 ALPSAPSRESYDH
+26 
-39 SQTTQAR
+39 
-46 SLSLYTRNIWSTMAE
+46 MAD

-90 AVLQGRLAHAY
+90 AVQQGRLAHAY

-122 NCMHLSPEGE
+122 NCLNLTPEGE

-166 QLTEQVGMPPAL
+166 QLTEQVTMPPAL

-239 TVQDITHHLQY
+239 TVGDITHHLQY
-250 VATSEGIEA
+250 VAQSEGIVA
-259 DETALGLIAEKAD
+259 DEAALGLIAEKAD

-281 FDRISSFA
+281 FDRIASFA
-289 GGKITYEHALE
+289 GGQITYEHALE
-300 SLNVLDYAYFIRAFD
+300 SLNVLDYSYFIRTFD
-315 LLLAGDYRSL
+315 HLLTGDYRSL

-338 GQTILSGL
+338 GQTILAGL

-356 QHPGTSSLL
+356 QHPGTSVLL
-365 EKPERVTAEYV
+365 EKPERVTQAYE
-376 ALASRCTAPQLFA
+376 ALATRCTPAQLFA
-389 AIRALVQADQQYRGA
+389 AIRALVQADQQYRQA

-412 LTLLGLVPVFHSE
+412 LTLLGLVSTFHTA
-425 GELTPTP
+425 GELATPPPSTASPAQPQAGASAQATP
-432 SSSPK
+432 S
-437 PAVAST
+437 
-443 PTASKV
+443 
-449 ATQASPAP
+449 TQASPTP
-457 SPQPTSAP
+457 SPTTAPAPQPASPTQPTSAP
-465 SAQPVPQPQ
+465 SPTPAPQPVAVSQPVASPQPVAQPAPQPIAQPV
-474 PTPPTPPPPAP
+474 TS
-485 TPSPQPPITPPPTNH
+485 TPSSEQAA
-500 STGQPRQLFG
+500 GGRRQLFG
-510 RRRSAQE
+510 RRR
-517 GTNGAQQR
+517 TGAG
-525 EVSETKEESEPFS
+525 EASEAGQSESPVEEEHEPFT
-538 EQDLQRAYVRFVEQE
+538 EEELQRAYVRFVEQE
-553 LSSEQVIC
+553 LSSEQIIC

-566 AELPALTGER
+566 AELPTLQTEGQ
-576 EAELALPPGNAIRDA
+576 AELALPPGNAIRET
-591 VEAVQPQLLTFL
+591 VEAVLPQLQSFL
-603 RRTLRNSHL
+603 RRTLHN
-612 TLTLREKNKR
+612 TLLVLSLREKSTE
-622 EQALIALTP
+622 EQSRLALTP
-631 EDRMK
+631 EDRLK

-643 EVQRLKDELQLRL
+643 DVQQLKEQLQLRL

>member
-1 MVTRRTPLT
+1 
-10 TALDR
+10 
-15 HFEKEYFQQPT
+15 
-26 ALPSAPSRESYDH
+26 
-39 SQTTQAR
+39 
-46 SLSLYTRNIWSTMAE
+46 MAD

-90 AVLQGRLAHAY
+90 AVQQGRLAHAY

-122 NCMHLSPEGE
+122 NCLNLTAEGE

-166 QLTEQVGMPPAL
+166 QLTEQVTMPPAL

-239 TVQDITHHLQY
+239 TVGDITHHLQY
-250 VATSEGIEA
+250 VAQSEGIVA
-259 DETALGLIAEKAD
+259 DEAALGLIAEKAD

-281 FDRISSFA
+281 FDRIASFA
-289 GGKITYEHALE
+289 GGQITYEHALE
-300 SLNVLDYAYFIRAFD
+300 SLNVLDYSYFIRTFDD
-315 LLLAGDYRSL
+315 LLTGDYRSL

-338 GQTILSGL
+338 GQTILAGL

-356 QHPGTSSLL
+356 QHPGTSVLL
-365 EKPERVTAEYV
+365 EKPERVTQAYE
-376 ALASRCTAPQLFA
+376 ALAARCTPAQLFA
-389 AIRALVQADQQYRGA
+389 AIRALVQADQQYRQA

-412 LTLLGLVPVFHSE
+412 LTLLGLVSTFHTT
-425 GELTPTP
+425 GELAAPAP
-432 SSSPK
+432 STAPAGQTQAGATAQTASP
-437 PAVAST
+437 PQAST
-443 PTASKV
+443 T
-449 ATQASPAP
+449 PAP
-457 SPQPTSAP
+457 SPAPTAQTTPTAQPSSPTPASSTPAPVAQPT
-465 SAQPVPQPQ
+465 VPQPH
-474 PTPPTPPPPAP
+474 PVVTPEPVATPQPAP
-485 TPSPQPPITPPPTNH
+485 TPQPVANAP
-500 STGQPRQLFG
+500 SSEQAAGARRQLFG
-510 RRRSAQE
+510 RRRGSSSDTADSE
-517 GTNGAQQR
+517 GGTA
-525 EVSETKEESEPFS
+525 SPAEEEHEPFT
-538 EQDLQRAYVRFVEQE
+538 EEELQRAYVRFVEQE
-553 LSSEQVIC
+553 LSSEQIIC

-566 AELPALTGER
+566 AELPSLQTEGQ
-576 EAELALPPGNAIRDA
+576 AELALPPGNAIRET
-591 VEAVQPQLLTFL
+591 VEAVLPQLRSFL
-603 RRTLRNSHL
+603 RSTLHNTQLVLS
-612 TLTLREKNKR
+612 LREKSSE
-622 EQALIALTP
+622 EQSRLALTP
-631 EDRMK
+631 EDRLK

-643 EVQRLKDELQLRL
+643 DVQQLKERLQLRL

>member
-1 MVTRRTPLT
+1 
-10 TALDR
+10 
-15 HFEKEYFQQPT
+15 
-26 ALPSAPSRESYDH
+26 
-39 SQTTQAR
+39 
-46 SLSLYTRNIWSTMAE
+46 MAD

-90 AVLQGRLAHAY
+90 AVQQGRLAHAY

-122 NCMHLSPEGE
+122 NCQSLTAEGE

-166 QLTEQVGMPPAL
+166 QLTEQVTMPPAL

-239 TVQDITHHLQY
+239 TVGDITHHLQY
-250 VATSEGIEA
+250 VAQSEGIVA
-259 DETALGLIAEKAD
+259 DEAALGLIAEKAD

-281 FDRISSFA
+281 FDRIASFA
-289 GGKITYEHALE
+289 GGQITYEHALE
-300 SLNVLDYAYFIRAFD
+300 SLNVLDYSYFIRTFDD
-315 LLLAGDYRSL
+315 LLTGDYRSL

-338 GQTILSGL
+338 GQTILAGL

-356 QHPGTSSLL
+356 QHPGTSVLL
-365 EKPERVTAEYV
+365 EKPERVTQAYE
-376 ALASRCTAPQLFA
+376 ALAARCTPAQLFA
-389 AIRALVQADQQYRGA
+389 AIRALVQADQQYRQA

-412 LTLLGLVPVFHSE
+412 LTLLGLVSTFHST
-425 GELTPTP
+425 GELAAPAP
-432 SSSPK
+432 STA
-437 PAVAST
+437 PAGQTQAGAT
-443 PTASKV
+443 AQTASPP
-449 ATQASPAP
+449 QASPAP
-457 SPQPTSAP
+457 APAPAPTAQPTP
-465 SAQPVPQPQ
+465 TAQPSSPAPAGSTPAPVAEPTAPQPQ
-474 PTPPTPPPPAP
+474 PVVIPEPVATPQPAP
-485 TPSPQPPITPPPTNH
+485 TPQPIANAP
-500 STGQPRQLFG
+500 SSEQAVGARRQLFG
-510 RRRSAQE
+510 RRRGSSSDTADSE
-517 GTNGAQQR
+517 GGTAR
-525 EVSETKEESEPFS
+525 PAEEEHESFTE
-538 EQDLQRAYVRFVEQE
+538 EELQRAYVRFVEQE
-553 LSSEQVIC
+553 LSSEQIIC

-566 AELPALTGER
+566 AELPSLQTEGQ
-576 EAELALPPGNAIRDA
+576 AELALPPGNAIRET
-591 VEAVQPQLLTFL
+591 VEAVLPQLQSFL
-603 RRTLRNSHL
+603 RSTLHNTQLVLS
-612 TLTLREKNKR
+612 LREKSSE
-622 EQALIALTP
+622 EQSRLALTP
-631 EDRMK
+631 EDRLK

-643 EVQRLKDELQLRL
+643 DVQQLKERLQLRL

>member
-1 MVTRRTPLT
+1 
-10 TALDR
+10 
-15 HFEKEYFQQPT
+15 
-26 ALPSAPSRESYDH
+26 
-39 SQTTQAR
+39 
-46 SLSLYTRNIWSTMAE
+46 MAD

-90 AVLQGRLAHAY
+90 AVQQGRLAHAY

-122 NCMHLSPEGE
+122 NCQSLTAEGE

-166 QLTEQVGMPPAL
+166 QLTEQVTMPPAL

-239 TVQDITHHLQY
+239 TVGDITHHLQY
-250 VATSEGIEA
+250 VAQSEGIVA
-259 DETALGLIAEKAD
+259 DEAALGLIAEKAD

-281 FDRISSFA
+281 FDRIASFA
-289 GGKITYEHALE
+289 GGQITYEHALE
-300 SLNVLDYAYFIRAFD
+300 SLNVLDYSYFIRTFDD
-315 LLLAGDYRSL
+315 LLTGDYRSL

-338 GQTILSGL
+338 GQTILAGL

-356 QHPGTSSLL
+356 QHPGTSVLL
-365 EKPERVTAEYV
+365 EKPERVTQAYE
-376 ALASRCTAPQLFA
+376 ALAARCTPAQLFA
-389 AIRALVQADQQYRGA
+389 AIRALVQADQQYRQA

-412 LTLLGLVPVFHSE
+412 LTLLGLVSTFHTT
-425 GELTPTP
+425 GELAAPAP
-432 SSSPK
+432 STAPAGQTQAGATAQTASP
-437 PAVAST
+437 PQAST
-443 PTASKV
+443 T
-449 ATQASPAP
+449 PAP
-457 SPQPTSAP
+457 SPAPTAQPTPTVQPSSPTPASSTPAP
-465 SAQPVPQPQ
+465 VAQPTVPQPQ
-474 PTPPTPPPPAP
+474 PVVTPEPVAPPQPAP
-485 TPSPQPPITPPPTNH
+485 TPQPVANA
-500 STGQPRQLFG
+500 SSSEQAAGARRQLFG
-510 RRRSAQE
+510 RRRGSSSDTADSE
-517 GTNGAQQR
+517 GGTA
-525 EVSETKEESEPFS
+525 SPAEEEHEPFT
-538 EQDLQRAYVRFVEQE
+538 EEELQRAYVRFVEQE
-553 LSSEQVIC
+553 LSSEQIIC

-566 AELPALTGER
+566 AELPSLQAEGQ
-576 EAELALPPGNAIRDA
+576 AELALPPGNAIRET
-591 VEAVQPQLLTFL
+591 VEAVLPQLQSFL
-603 RRTLRNSHL
+603 RSTLHNTQLVLS
-612 TLTLREKNKR
+612 LREKSSE
-622 EQALIALTP
+622 EQSRLALTP
-631 EDRMK
+631 EDRLK

-643 EVQRLKDELQLRL
+643 DVQQLKERLQLRL

>member
-1 MVTRRTPLT
+1 
-10 TALDR
+10 
-15 HFEKEYFQQPT
+15 
-26 ALPSAPSRESYDH
+26 
-39 SQTTQAR
+39 
-46 SLSLYTRNIWSTMAE
+46 MAD

-90 AVLQGRLAHAY
+90 AVQQGRLAHAY

-122 NCMHLSPEGE
+122 NCLNLTPEGE

-166 QLTEQVGMPPAL
+166 QLTEQVTMPPAL

-239 TVQDITHHLQY
+239 TVGDITHHLQY
-250 VATSEGIEA
+250 VAQSEGIVA
-259 DETALGLIAEKAD
+259 DEAALGLIAEKAD

-281 FDRISSFA
+281 FDRIASFA
-289 GGKITYEHALE
+289 GGQITYEHALE
-300 SLNVLDYAYFIRAFD
+300 SLNVLDYSYFIRTFD
-315 LLLAGDYRSL
+315 HLLTGDYRSL

-338 GQTILSGL
+338 GQTILAGL

-356 QHPGTSSLL
+356 QHPGTSVLL
-365 EKPERVTAEYV
+365 EKPERVTQAYE
-376 ALASRCTAPQLFA
+376 ALATRCTPAQLFA
-389 AIRALVQADQQYRGA
+389 AIRALVQADQQYRQA

-412 LTLLGLVPVFHSE
+412 LTLLGLVSTFHTA
-425 GELTPTP
+425 GELATPPPSTASPAQPQAGASAQATP
-432 SSSPK
+432 S
-437 PAVAST
+437 
-443 PTASKV
+443 
-449 ATQASPAP
+449 TQASPTPTSTTAP
-457 SPQPTSAP
+457 APQPASPPQPTSAP
-465 SAQPVPQPQ
+465 SPTLAPQPVAVSQPVASPQPVAQPAPQPVASPQPAPQPIAQPV
-474 PTPPTPPPPAP
+474 TS
-485 TPSPQPPITPPPTNH
+485 TPSSEQAA
-500 STGQPRQLFG
+500 GGRRQLFG
-510 RRRSAQE
+510 RRR
-517 GTNGAQQR
+517 TGAG
-525 EVSETKEESEPFS
+525 EASEAGQSESPAEEEHEPFT
-538 EQDLQRAYVRFVEQE
+538 EEELQRAYVRFVEQE
-553 LSSEQVIC
+553 LSSEQIIC

-566 AELPALTGER
+566 AELPTLQTEGQ
-576 EAELALPPGNAIRDA
+576 AELALPPGNAIRET
-591 VEAVQPQLLTFL
+591 VEAVLPQLQSFL
-603 RRTLRNSHL
+603 RRTLHNTRLVLS
-612 TLTLREKNKR
+612 LREKSTE
-622 EQALIALTP
+622 EQSRLALTP
-631 EDRMK
+631 EDRLK

-643 EVQRLKDELQLRL
+643 DVQQLKEQLQLRL

>member
-1 MVTRRTPLT
+1 
-10 TALDR
+10 
-15 HFEKEYFQQPT
+15 
-26 ALPSAPSRESYDH
+26 
-39 SQTTQAR
+39 
-46 SLSLYTRNIWSTMAE
+46 MAD

-90 AVLQGRLAHAY
+90 AVQQGRLAHAY

-122 NCMHLSPEGE
+122 NCLNLTAEGE

-166 QLTEQVGMPPAL
+166 QLTEQVTMPPAL

-239 TVQDITHHLQY
+239 TVGDITHHLQY
-250 VATSEGIEA
+250 VAQSEGIVA
-259 DETALGLIAEKAD
+259 DEAALGLIAEKAD

-281 FDRISSFA
+281 FDRIASFA
-289 GGKITYEHALE
+289 GGQITYEHALE
-300 SLNVLDYAYFIRAFD
+300 SLNVLDYSYFIRTFDD
-315 LLLAGDYRSL
+315 LLTGDYRSL

-338 GQTILSGL
+338 GQTILAGL

-356 QHPGTSSLL
+356 QHPGTSVLL
-365 EKPERVTAEYV
+365 EKPKRVTQAYE
-376 ALASRCTAPQLFA
+376 ALAARCTPAQLFA
-389 AIRALVQADQQYRGA
+389 AIRALVQADQQYRQA

-412 LTLLGLVPVFHSE
+412 LTLLGLVSSFHTT
-425 GELTPTP
+425 GELAAPAPSTAPAGQTQAGATAQTASPPQASTAPAPAPAPTAQP
-432 SSSPK
+432 
-437 PAVAST
+437 T
-443 PTASKV
+443 PTAQPS
-449 ATQASPAP
+449 SPAP
-457 SPQPTSAP
+457 GGSTPAPVAEPTA
-465 SAQPVPQPQ
+465 PQPQ
-474 PTPPTPPPPAP
+474 PVVIPEPVATPQPAP
-485 TPSPQPPITPPPTNH
+485 TPQPVANAPSSEQT
-500 STGQPRQLFG
+500 TGGRRQLFG
-510 RRRSAQE
+510 RRRGSSSDTADSE
-517 GTNGAQQR
+517 GGTA
-525 EVSETKEESEPFS
+525 SPAEEEHEPFT
-538 EQDLQRAYVRFVEQE
+538 EEELQRAYVRFVEQE
-553 LSSEQVIC
+553 LSSEQIIC

-566 AELPALTGER
+566 AELPSLQAEGQ
-576 EAELALPPGNAIRDA
+576 AELALPPGNAIRET
-591 VEAVQPQLLTFL
+591 VEAVLPQLQSFL
-603 RRTLRNSHL
+603 RSTLHNTQFVLS
-612 TLTLREKNKR
+612 LREKSSE
-622 EQALIALTP
+622 EQSRLALTP
-631 EDRMK
+631 EDRLK

-643 EVQRLKDELQLRL
+643 DVQQLKEQLQLRL

>member
-1 MVTRRTPLT
+1 MVTRRAPLT
-10 TALDR
+10 TALNR
-15 HFEKEYFQQPT
+15 HFEKVYFRQPT
-26 ALPSAPSRESYDH
+26 ALPSAPSRETNDH
-39 SQTTQAR
+39 SQATQAR

-227 LSRCQIYDFKRI
+227 LSRI
-239 TVQDITHHLQY
+239 TVQDITRHLQY
-250 VATSEGIEA
+250 VAVSEGIEA

-315 LLLAGDYRSL
+315 LLLTGDYRSL

-365 EKPERVTAEYV
+365 EKPDRVTAEYV

-437 PAVAST
+437 PTVASS

-465 SAQPVPQPQ
+465 SAQPVPQPR

-485 TPSPQPPITPPPTNH
+485 ASTPHPPSTPPSANP
-500 STGQPRQLFG
+500 SSGQTRQLFG
-510 RRRSAQE
+510 RRRSVQE
-517 GTNGAQQR
+517 GAGETQQR
-525 EVSETKEESEPFS
+525 EVSEAKEESEPFS

-603 RRTLRNSHL
+603 RQTLRNSHL
-612 TLTLREKNKR
+612 TLILREKNKQ

-636 KLIEINP
+636 RLIEINP

>member
-1 MVTRRTPLT
+1 
-10 TALDR
+10 
-15 HFEKEYFQQPT
+15 
-26 ALPSAPSRESYDH
+26 
-39 SQTTQAR
+39 
-46 SLSLYTRNIWSTMAE
+46 MAD

-90 AVLQGRLAHAY
+90 AVQQGRLAHAY

-122 NCMHLSPEGE
+122 NCQSLTAEGE

-166 QLTEQVGMPPAL
+166 QLTEQVTMPPAL

-239 TVQDITHHLQY
+239 TVGDITHHLQY
-250 VATSEGIEA
+250 VAQSEGIVA
-259 DETALGLIAEKAD
+259 DEAALGLIAEKAD

-281 FDRISSFA
+281 FDRIASFA
-289 GGKITYEHALE
+289 GGQITYEHALE
-300 SLNVLDYAYFIRAFD
+300 SLNVLDYSYFIRTFDD
-315 LLLAGDYRSL
+315 LLTGDYRSL

-338 GQTILSGL
+338 GQTILAGL

-356 QHPGTSSLL
+356 QHPGTSVLL
-365 EKPERVTAEYV
+365 EKPERVTQAYE
-376 ALASRCTAPQLFA
+376 ALAVRCTPAQLFA
-389 AIRALVQADQQYRGA
+389 AIRALVQADQQYRQA

-412 LTLLGLVPVFHSE
+412 LTLLGLVSTFHTT
-425 GELTPTP
+425 GELAAPAP
-432 SSSPK
+432 STAPAGQTQAGATAQTASP
-437 PAVAST
+437 PQAST
-443 PTASKV
+443 A
-449 ATQASPAP
+449 PAP
-457 SPQPTSAP
+457 SPVPTAQPTP
-465 SAQPVPQPQ
+465 TAQPSSPTPASSTPAPVAEPTVPQPQ
-474 PTPPTPPPPAP
+474 PVVTPEPVATPQPAP
-485 TPSPQPPITPPPTNH
+485 TPQPVANTP
-500 STGQPRQLFG
+500 SSEQAAGARRQLFG
-510 RRRSAQE
+510 RRRGSSSDTADSE
-517 GTNGAQQR
+517 GGTAR
-525 EVSETKEESEPFS
+525 PAEEEHESFTE
-538 EQDLQRAYVRFVEQE
+538 EELQRAYVRFVEQE
-553 LSSEQVIC
+553 LSSEQIIC

-566 AELPALTGER
+566 AELPSLQTEGQ
-576 EAELALPPGNAIRDA
+576 AELALPPGNAIRET
-591 VEAVQPQLLTFL
+591 VEAVLPQLQSFL
-603 RRTLRNSHL
+603 RSTLHNTQLVLS
-612 TLTLREKNKR
+612 LREKSSE
-622 EQALIALTP
+622 EQSRLALTP
-631 EDRMK
+631 EDRLK

-643 EVQRLKDELQLRL
+643 DVQQLKERLQLRL

>member
-1 MVTRRTPLT
+1 
-10 TALDR
+10 
-15 HFEKEYFQQPT
+15 
-26 ALPSAPSRESYDH
+26 
-39 SQTTQAR
+39 
-46 SLSLYTRNIWSTMAE
+46 MAD

-90 AVLQGRLAHAY
+90 AVQQGRLAHAY

-122 NCMHLSPEGE
+122 NCQSLTAEGE

-166 QLTEQVGMPPAL
+166 QLTEQVTMPPAL

-239 TVQDITHHLQY
+239 TVGDITHHLQY
-250 VATSEGIEA
+250 VAQSEGIVA
-259 DETALGLIAEKAD
+259 DEAALGLIAEKAD

-281 FDRISSFA
+281 FDRIASFA
-289 GGKITYEHALE
+289 GGQITYEHALE
-300 SLNVLDYAYFIRAFD
+300 SLNVLDYSYFIRTFD
-315 LLLAGDYRSL
+315 HLLTGDYRSL

-338 GQTILSGL
+338 GQTILAGL

-356 QHPGTSSLL
+356 QHPGTSVLL
-365 EKPERVTAEYV
+365 EKPERVTQAYE
-376 ALASRCTAPQLFA
+376 ALAARCTPAQLFA
-389 AIRALVQADQQYRGA
+389 AIRALVQADQQYRQA

-412 LTLLGLVPVFHSE
+412 LTLLGLVSTFHSA
-425 GELTPTP
+425 GELAAPAP
-432 SSSPK
+432 STAPAGQTQAGATAQTASP
-437 PAVAST
+437 PQAST
-443 PTASKV
+443 T
-449 ATQASPAP
+449 PAP
-457 SPQPTSAP
+457 SPAPTAQPTP
-465 SAQPVPQPQ
+465 TAQPSSPTPASSTPAPVAQPTAPQPQ
-474 PTPPTPPPPAP
+474 PVVTPEPVVPPQPAP
-485 TPSPQPPITPPPTNH
+485 TPQPVANAP
-500 STGQPRQLFG
+500 SSEQAAGARRQLFG
-510 RRRSAQE
+510 RRRGSSSDTADSE
-517 GTNGAQQR
+517 GGTA
-525 EVSETKEESEPFS
+525 SPAEEEHEPFT
-538 EQDLQRAYVRFVEQE
+538 EEELQRAYVRFVEQE
-553 LSSEQVIC
+553 LSSEQIIC

-566 AELPALTGER
+566 AELPSLQAEGQ
-576 EAELALPPGNAIRDA
+576 AELALPPGNAIRET
-591 VEAVQPQLLTFL
+591 VEAVLPQLQSFL
-603 RRTLRNSHL
+603 RSTLHNTQLVLS
-612 TLTLREKNKR
+612 LREKSSE
-622 EQALIALTP
+622 EQSRLALTP
-631 EDRMK
+631 EDRLK

-643 EVQRLKDELQLRL
+643 DVQQLKERLQLRL

>member
-1 MVTRRTPLT
+1 
-10 TALDR
+10 
-15 HFEKEYFQQPT
+15 
-26 ALPSAPSRESYDH
+26 
-39 SQTTQAR
+39 
-46 SLSLYTRNIWSTMAE
+46 MAD

-90 AVLQGRLAHAY
+90 AVQQGRLAHAY

-122 NCMHLSPEGE
+122 NCLNLTPEGE

-166 QLTEQVGMPPAL
+166 QLTEQVTMPPAL

-239 TVQDITHHLQY
+239 TVGDITHHLQY
-250 VATSEGIEA
+250 VAQSEGIVA
-259 DETALGLIAEKAD
+259 DEAALGLIAEKAD

-281 FDRISSFA
+281 FDRIASFA
-289 GGKITYEHALE
+289 GGQITYEHALE
-300 SLNVLDYAYFIRAFD
+300 SLNVLDYSYFIRTFD
-315 LLLAGDYRSL
+315 HLLTGDYRSL

-338 GQTILSGL
+338 GQTILAGL

-356 QHPGTSSLL
+356 QHPGTSVLL
-365 EKPERVTAEYV
+365 EKPERVTQAYE
-376 ALASRCTAPQLFA
+376 ALATRCTPAQLFA
-389 AIRALVQADQQYRGA
+389 AIRALVQADQQYRQA

-412 LTLLGLVPVFHSE
+412 LTLLGLVSTFHTA
-425 GELTPTP
+425 GELATPPPSTASPAQPQAGASAQATP
-432 SSSPK
+432 S
-437 PAVAST
+437 
-443 PTASKV
+443 
-449 ATQASPAP
+449 TQASPTPTSTTAP
-457 SPQPTSAP
+457 APQPASPTQPTSAP
-465 SAQPVPQPQ
+465 SPTLAPQPVAVSQPAPQPVAVSQPVAPPQSVASPQPATQPTAVSQPIAQPV
-474 PTPPTPPPPAP
+474 TS
-485 TPSPQPPITPPPTNH
+485 TPSSEQTA
-500 STGQPRQLFG
+500 GGRRQLFG
-510 RRRSAQE
+510 RRR
-517 GTNGAQQR
+517 TGAG
-525 EVSETKEESEPFS
+525 EASEAGQSESPAEEEHEPFT
-538 EQDLQRAYVRFVEQE
+538 EEELQRAYVRFVEQE
-553 LSSEQVIC
+553 LSSEQIIC

-566 AELPALTGER
+566 AELPTLQAEGQ
-576 EAELALPPGNAIRDA
+576 AELALPPGNAIRET
-591 VEAVQPQLLTFL
+591 VEAVLPQLQSFL
-603 RRTLRNSHL
+603 RRTLHNTRLVLS
-612 TLTLREKNKR
+612 LREKSTE
-622 EQALIALTP
+622 EQSRLALTP
-631 EDRMK
+631 EDRLK

-643 EVQRLKDELQLRL
+643 DVQQLKEQLQLRL

>member
-1 MVTRRTPLT
+1 
-10 TALDR
+10 
-15 HFEKEYFQQPT
+15 
-26 ALPSAPSRESYDH
+26 
-39 SQTTQAR
+39 
-46 SLSLYTRNIWSTMAE
+46 MAD

-90 AVLQGRLAHAY
+90 AVQQGRLAHAY

-122 NCMHLSPEGE
+122 NCLNLTPEGE

-166 QLTEQVGMPPAL
+166 QLTEQVTMPPAL

-239 TVQDITHHLQY
+239 TVGDITHHLQY
-250 VATSEGIEA
+250 VAQSEGIVA
-259 DETALGLIAEKAD
+259 DEAALGLIAEKAD

-281 FDRISSFA
+281 FDRIASFA
-289 GGKITYEHALE
+289 GGQITYEHALE
-300 SLNVLDYAYFIRAFD
+300 SLNVLDYSYFIRTFD
-315 LLLAGDYRSL
+315 HLLTGDYRSL

-338 GQTILSGL
+338 GQTILAGL

-356 QHPGTSSLL
+356 QHPGTSVLL
-365 EKPERVTAEYV
+365 EKPERVTQAYE
-376 ALASRCTAPQLFA
+376 ALAARCTPALLFA
-389 AIRALVQADQQYRGA
+389 AIRALVQADQQYRQA

-412 LTLLGLVPVFHSE
+412 LTLLGLVSTFHTA
-425 GELTPTP
+425 GELATPPPSTASPVQPQAGASAQATP
-432 SSSPK
+432 S
-437 PAVAST
+437 
-443 PTASKV
+443 
-449 ATQASPAP
+449 TQASPP
-457 SPQPTSAP
+457 PTPTTA
-465 SAQPVPQPQ
+465 PQPQ
-474 PTPPTPPPPAP
+474 PASPPQPASAPSPTPAP
-485 TPSPQPPITPPPTNH
+485 QPVAVSQPVASPQPVAQPAPQPIASPQPAPQPIAQPVTSTP
-500 STGQPRQLFG
+500 SSEQAAGGRRQLFG
-510 RRRSAQE
+510 RRR
-517 GTNGAQQR
+517 TGAG
-525 EVSETKEESEPFS
+525 EASEAGQSESPAEEEHEPFT
-538 EQDLQRAYVRFVEQE
+538 EEELQRAYVRFVEQE
-553 LSSEQVIC
+553 LSSEQIIC

-566 AELPALTGER
+566 AELPTLQTEGQ
-576 EAELALPPGNAIRDA
+576 AELALPPGNAIRET
-591 VEAVQPQLLTFL
+591 VEAVLPQLQSFL
-603 RRTLRNSHL
+603 RSTLHNTQLVLS
-612 TLTLREKNKR
+612 LREKSTE
-622 EQALIALTP
+622 EQSRLALTP
-631 EDRMK
+631 EDRLK

-643 EVQRLKDELQLRL
+643 DVQQLKERLQLRL

>member
-1 MVTRRTPLT
+1 
-10 TALDR
+10 
-15 HFEKEYFQQPT
+15 
-26 ALPSAPSRESYDH
+26 
-39 SQTTQAR
+39 
-46 SLSLYTRNIWSTMAE
+46 MAD

-90 AVLQGRLAHAY
+90 AVQQGRLAHAY

-122 NCMHLSPEGE
+122 NCLNLTPEGE

-166 QLTEQVGMPPAL
+166 QLTEQVTMPPAL

-239 TVQDITHHLQY
+239 TVGDITHHLQY
-250 VATSEGIEA
+250 VAQSEGIVA
-259 DETALGLIAEKAD
+259 DEAALGLIAEKAD

-281 FDRISSFA
+281 FDRIASFA
-289 GGKITYEHALE
+289 GGQITYEHALE
-300 SLNVLDYAYFIRAFD
+300 SLNVLDYSYFIRTFD
-315 LLLAGDYRSL
+315 HLLTGDYRSL

-338 GQTILSGL
+338 GQTILAGL

-356 QHPGTSSLL
+356 QHPGTSVLL
-365 EKPERVTAEYV
+365 EKPERVTQAYE
-376 ALASRCTAPQLFA
+376 ALATRCTPAQLFA
-389 AIRALVQADQQYRGA
+389 AIRALVQADQQYRQA

-412 LTLLGLVPVFHSE
+412 LTLLGLVSTFHTA
-425 GELTPTP
+425 GELATPPPSTTSPAQPQAGASAQATP
-432 SSSPK
+432 S
-437 PAVAST
+437 
-443 PTASKV
+443 
-449 ATQASPAP
+449 TQASPTPTPTTAP
-457 SPQPTSAP
+457 APQPAS
-465 SAQPVPQPQ
+465 
-474 PTPPTPPPPAP
+474 PTPPTSSPTPAP
-485 TPSPQPPITPPPTNH
+485 QPVAVSQPVASPQPAPQPVAVSQPVAPPQSAAQPVAVPQPVAVSQPVAQPVTSTP
-500 STGQPRQLFG
+500 SSEQAAGGRRQLFG
-510 RRRSAQE
+510 RRR
-517 GTNGAQQR
+517 TGAGEANEAGQ
-525 EVSETKEESEPFS
+525 SESPTEEEHEPFT
-538 EQDLQRAYVRFVEQE
+538 EEELQRAYVRFVEQE
-553 LSSEQVIC
+553 LSSEQIIC

-566 AELPALTGER
+566 AELPTLQTEGQ
-576 EAELALPPGNAIRDA
+576 AELALPPGNAIRET
-591 VEAVQPQLLTFL
+591 VEAVLPQLQSFL
-603 RRTLRNSHL
+603 RRTLHN
-612 TLTLREKNKR
+612 TLLVLSLREKSTE
-622 EQALIALTP
+622 EQSRLALTP
-631 EDRMK
+631 EDRLK

-643 EVQRLKDELQLRL
+643 DVQQLKEQLQLRL